1 MHHHRSR
8 SAYLVWSLTLMVL
21 LAPFF
26 VETPHL
32 SHHLIARILITIGL
46 AAGVYAVSHDRG
58 HLILCGI
65 LMLATVVLSLCM
77 IWWPVRAMIIANLIL
92 GAVLYF
98 VLALL
103 LVQHIMRTRRVTA
116 DTIYTS
122 VAGYQLL
129 VAGWAALYLL
139 VAVVEPGSFTGNLHP
154 HPPLPF
160 NFFEALYF
168 STTTLTSVG
177 YGDIIPVSPMAR
189 ALAVVEMWMGAL
201 YPAVLIARLVGMY
214 SGPSETGSI

>member
-1 MHHHRSR
+1 
-8 SAYLVWSLTLMVL
+8 MVVL
-21 LAPFF
+21 GPLFT
-26 VETPHL
+26 ESPHL

-58 HLILCGI
+58 HLVLCGV
-65 LMLATVVLSLCM
+65 LLLATIVLSLAL
-77 IWWPVRAMIIANLIL
+77 IWWPVQEVIVANLIL
-92 GAVLYF
+92 GAILYF

-103 LVQHIMRTRRVTA
+103 LVQHITRTRRVTA
-116 DTIYTS
+116 DTIYSS

-129 VAGWAALYLL
+129 AAGWAALYLL
-139 VAVVEPGSFTGNLHP
+139 VAVVDPGSFTGNLHP

-177 YGDIIPVSPMAR
+177 YGDIIPVSAMAR
-189 ALAVVEMWMGAL
+189 ALAVVEMWAGAL

-214 SGPSETGSI
+214 SGPSEPGSV

>member
-1 MHHHRSR
+1 
-8 SAYLVWSLTLMVL
+8 MVL
-21 LAPFF
+21 LGPFLA
-26 VETPHL
+26 ESPDL
-32 SHHLIARILITIGL
+32 NHHLVARILVTMGL

-58 HLILCGI
+58 HLILCG
-65 LMLATVVLSLCM
+65 LLLVATIVLSLAL
-77 IWWPVRAMIIANLIL
+77 IWHPGQGMIIANLIL

-98 VLALL
+98 ILALL
-103 LVQHIMRTRRVTA
+103 LVQHITRTRRVTA
-116 DTIYTS
+116 DTIYSS
-122 VAGYQLL
+122 VAGYQLM
-129 VAGWAALYLL
+129 VGGWAALYLL
-139 VAVVEPGSFTGNLHP
+139 VAVVDPGSFSGNLHP

-214 SGPSETGSI
+214 SGPTEPGSV